1 MLMRSV
7 PPALVMIGLSF
18 LVAGNIGGCPFDIS
32 SLLPNTCTTCD
43 PNEVCDPNELC
54 APPDVT
60 PTEKTLHESI
70 FVDVLGKTTYEGTAS
85 SCLICHSDHA
95 RDILESAHWT
105 WEGEVTNI
113 EGFEGETHGKKD
125 LLNNL

>member
-1 MLMRSV
+1 
-7 PPALVMIGLSF
+7 MIQ
-18 LVAGNIGGCPFDIS
+18 
-32 SLLPNTCTTCD
+32 TT
-43 PNEVCDPNELC
+43 VCDPNEMC
-54 APPDVT
+54 TPPDVT

-70 FVDVLGKTTYEGTAS
+70 FVDVLGKTAYEGTAS